1 MNTVFIPMDLLPM
14 ERVVPVSA
22 DYLEVLGTDRHDNV
36 EKYLGPSYLAYRKN
50 WSELPRTQTVGDYP
64 LHLDVEAAAVCN
76 LRCTMC
82 QIPFDTM
89 PSGLISIDLFKK
101 IMDEIRLNKAEL
113 PSVKFNF
120 RGEPTLHPRIAEFVR
135 LAREAGIMDVQ
146 FNTNGTLLNEKLSR
160 DLIAAGL
167 VRIKFSLDSMD
178 PSLYDAVRKGA
189 HYEKT
194 LERILEF
201 IRIRNEMGSKFPS
214 VMVQMVYMS
223 MNQKELKDY
232 IHFWEDKVN
241 RIGISRYRSGN
252 NEAGEDA
259 QVKAPQQKERFPCPQ
274 LWQRMVILFDG
285 TVLMCCGDHHS
296 KNPIGDIKTRTIRD
310 LWHSPEL
317 TAMRQLHREQRY
329 DEIAACKDCQI
340 NCR

>member
-1 MNTVFIPMDLLPM
+1 MNNIFIPLDQLPVG
-14 ERVVPVSA
+14 RVVPVSA
-22 DYLEVLGTDRHDNV
+22 DYLEVLGTDRVDNV
-36 EKYLGPSYLAYRKN
+36 EKYLPPSYPAYRKN
-50 WSELPRTQTVGDYP
+50 WSDRPLTMTVGDYP

-89 PSGLISIDLFKK
+89 PSGLISMELFRK
-101 IMDEIRLNKAEL
+101 IMDEIRTHKADL

-120 RGEPTLHPRIAEFVR
+120 RGEPTLHPQIAELVR
-135 LAREAGIMDVQ
+135 LAREAGIMEVQ
-146 FNTNGTLLNEKLSR
+146 FNTNGTMLTEKLSR
-160 DLIAAGL
+160 DLISAGL

-189 HYEKT
+189 RFEKT

-201 IRIRNEMGSKFPS
+201 IRVRNEMGSKFPS
-214 VMVQMVYMS
+214 IVVQMVYMS

-232 IHFWEDKVN
+232 IRFWENKVN

-252 NEAGEDA
+252 NESGEVA
-259 QVKAPQQKERFPCPQ
+259 QVATSGQRKRFPCPQ
-274 LWQRMVILFDG
+274 LWQRMVVLFDG

-296 KNPIGDIKTRTIRD
+296 KNPIGNIRTRTIQE
-310 LWHSPEL
+310 LWHSQEL
-317 TAMRQLHREQRY
+317 TAMRQLHSAHRY
-329 DEIAACKDCQI
+329 DEIDACRDCQI
-340 NCR
+340 NCI